1 MEGSYNEKNKFEK
14 DWKYIM
20 QKENYLKGMLMI
32 ILSAFCF
39 ACMNVCVRLAGDI
52 PSVQKSFFRNLVA
65 AVFAASILCKNHI
78 CPRVKKEYWGPLAVR
93 CIFGTVGILCNFYAV
108 DHLLVADASILNK
121 LSPFFAIVFSF
132 LLLKE
137 KIKPTQAFCVLLAFA
152 GCLFVVKP
160 GFQNA
165 ALIPAL
171 IGVCGG
177 LGAGIAYTMVRVL
190 GTHGVKGPVI
200 VFYFSAFSC
209 VAVLPWIV
217 VNYSPMTMEQV
228 GTLLLA
234 GLFAA
239 GGQFSITAAYTF
251 APARKIS
258 IFDYSQIIFATVLG
272 FLLFGEVPD
281 AYSFVGYGLIILAS
295 FCMFLYNRR
304 EQA

>member
-1 MEGSYNEKNKFEK
+1 M
-14 DWKYIM
+14 
-20 QKENYLKGMLMI
+20 
-32 ILSAFCF
+32 
-39 ACMNVCVRLAGDI
+39 
-52 PSVQKSFFRNLVA
+52 
-65 AVFAASILCKNHI
+65 
-78 CPRVKKEYWGPLAVR
+78 
-93 CIFGTVGILCNFYAV
+93 
-108 DHLLVADASILNK
+108 
-121 LSPFFAIVFSF
+121 
-132 LLLKE
+132 
-137 KIKPTQAFCVLLAFA
+137 LLAFA

-217 VNYSPMTMEQV
+217 VNYAPMTMEQV

-234 GLFAA
+234 GIFAA

-295 FCMFLYNRR
+295 FCMFVYNRR

>member
-1 MEGSYNEKNKFEK
+1 MK
-14 DWKYIM
+14 
-20 QKENYLKGMLMI
+20 QENYIKGMVMI
-32 ILSAFCF
+32 ILSAFFF
-39 ACMNVCVRLAGDI
+39 ACMNVSVRLAGDL
-52 PSVQKSFFRNLVA
+52 PSVEKSFFRNVVA
-65 AVFAASILCKNHI
+65 AIFSAVILYRNHTV
-78 CPRVKKEYWGPLAVR
+78 PKVEKKYWGPLLTR
-93 CIFGTVGILCNFYAV
+93 CVCGTIGILCNFYAI

-137 KIKPTQAFCVLLAFA
+137 KIKPAQAGCVALAFI

-200 VFYFSAFSC
+200 VFYFSLFSC
-209 VAVLPWIV
+209 VAVLPWMFLHFE
-217 VNYSPMTMEQV
+217 PMTFRQLI
-228 GTLLLA
+228 TLLMA

-239 GGQFSITAAYTF
+239 GGQFTITAAYTY
-251 APARKIS
+251 APAGKIS
-258 IFDYSQIIFATVLG
+258 IFDYSQIIFATMLG
-272 FLLFGEVPD
+272 FVLFGEIPD
-281 AYSFVGYGLIILAS
+281 KYSFTGYGLIILAS
-295 FCMFLYNRR
+295 LGTFLYNRR
-304 EQA
+304 MAK

>member
-1 MEGSYNEKNKFEK
+1 M
-14 DWKYIM
+14 
-20 QKENYLKGMLMI
+20 KENYIKGMLMI

-39 ACMNVCVRLAGDI
+39 ACMNVCVRLSGDL

-65 AVFAASILCKNHI
+65 AAFAAVLIYKNHI
-78 CPRVKKEYWGPLAVR
+78 RLNVEKTYWPPLLLR
-93 CIFGTVGILCNFYAV
+93 CIFGTLGILCNFYAV

-121 LSPFFAIVFSF
+121 LSPFFAILFSF
-132 LLLKE
+132 LILKE
-137 KIKPTQAFCVLLAFA
+137 RITPVQAACVLLAFG

-165 ALIPAL
+165 ALVPAL

-190 GTHGVKGPVI
+190 GTHGIKGPVI
-200 VFYFSAFSC
+200 VFYFSVFSC
-209 VAVLPWIV
+209 VAVLPWILKD
-217 VNYSPMTMEQV
+217 YAPMRLGQL

-239 GGQFSITAAYTF
+239 GGQFTITAAYTY

-258 IFDYSQIIFATVLG
+258 IFDYSQIIFSTILG
-272 FLLFGEVPD
+272 FALFNEMPD
-281 AYSFVGYGLIILAS
+281 GYSFVGYILIILAS
-295 FCMFLYNRR
+295 LGMFLYNRR
-304 EQA
+304 QAA